1 MLDTLRFYINFV
13 YYFARTL
20 HLQGIFLCKNL
31 SVKEEMLM
39 FTDEILE
46 RLFAIKEI
54 QKLTLSEQSMLVD
67 AFEEIWN
74 EMEEKHN
81 ATISKP

>member
-1 MLDTLRFYINFV
+1 VQPL
-13 YYFARTL
+13 
-20 HLQGIFLCKNL
+20 
-31 SVKEEMLM
+31 

-54 QKLTLSEQSMLVD
+54 QKLTLAEQSMLID

-74 EMEEKHN
+74 EMEREKY
-81 ATISKP
+81 ATVPEP

>member
-1 MLDTLRFYINFV
+1 
-13 YYFARTL
+13 
-20 HLQGIFLCKNL
+20 
-31 SVKEEMLM
+31 M

-54 QKLTLSEQSMLVD
+54 QKLTLADQSMLVD